1 MSDSKLSCSYA
12 RWVDV
17 CVCVRVFLEGGR
29 RGVGGEKK
37 PLSLT
42 PDDIFG
48 STSKVSQGGSERSVQ
63 ATDRALLLLALLLK
77 KIQASLWLSVYVFVC
92 VCVMYA
98 CAFGGWC
105 CAFFLLFFP
114 PQTDRGSMKINNVS
128 IPPEVLN
135 SGANKKENKNITF

>member
-1 MSDSKLSCSYA
+1 MGGFKIVLRMSERQQIVLLICE
-12 RWVDV
+12 VGGCV

-105 CAFFLLFFP
+105 CAFFSFFFFFP
-114 PQTDRGSMKINNVS
+114 STNR
-128 IPPEVLN
+128 
-135 SGANKKENKNITF
+135 

>member
-29 RGVGGEKK
+29 RGVGGGKK

-92 VCVMYA
+92 VCYVCM
-98 CAFGGWC
+98 CIWWVVLCFFF
-105 CAFFLLFFP
+105 AFFSS
-114 PQTDRGSMKINNVS
+114 TNR
-128 IPPEVLN
+128 
-135 SGANKKENKNITF
+135 

>member
-1 MSDSKLSCSYA
+1 MGGFKIVLRMSERQQIVLLICE
-12 RWVDV
+12 VGGCV

-92 VCVMYA
+92 VCVLCMHVHLV
-98 CAFGGWC
+98 GGVV
-105 CAFFLLFFP
+105 LFFFFFSS
-114 PQTDRGSMKINNVS
+114 TNR
-128 IPPEVLN
+128 
-135 SGANKKENKNITF
+135 

>member
-17 CVCVRVFLEGGR
+17 CVCLCVCLEGGT
-29 RGVGGEKK
+29 RGVGEGKK
-37 PLSLT
+37 TLSLT

-77 KIQASLWLSVYVFVC
+77 KIQASLLLC
-92 VCVMYA
+92 VCVLCMHVHLV
-98 CAFGGWC
+98 GG
-105 CAFFLLFFP
+105 AVPFSP
-114 PQTDRGSMKINNVS
+114 P
-128 IPPEVLN
+128 PP
-135 SGANKKENKNITF
+135 S